1 MIKSINIEQYRKL
14 KRINIQ
20 FEKGVNAISGTNGT
34 CKTSLLHLFS
44 NSFQAVTKK
53 CEWVKDDNCLKVL
66 NAVNAI
72 TNPKVESL
80 TRGDKK
86 YNDPAYGVKGSLF
99 SVDYY
104 TRGSL
109 NFRRHNSSIMTRY
122 AVKPKYQLG
131 SHDTLPHCPVIYLGL
146 SRLFPY
152 GEYQDDEQIKQINN
166 KLPESYKNNIAEL
179 YKKFT
184 NYSITYGN
192 SQRMGDVKVRTEFS
206 TEIEGIDSNTI
217 SAGEDNL
224 TIILT
229 ALVSLKYYF
238 ESICSNN
245 DIESVLLIDELDAT
259 LHPAFQIKLL
269 QLFKDFSQEYKIQ
282 IVFTTHSIS
291 LLETMFEYKCN
302 VIYLLDNI
310 TNVTLMDSPD
320 IYKIKLHLQSLTQD
334 DIYMDKVI
342 PIFTEDDEARV
353 ILDMLLNYFSEIHPE
368 EFRGINRFFHF
379 VHANIGA
386 ENLIGIFTDSKLLRT
401 TIRSICIL
409 DGDHNS
415 DMSNCILALPGND
428 CPEEVLFSYAQELY
442 EEDDCFWTQSI
453 IIEKGFGKIYYL
465 SNIKTKIDDNKQIIE
480 QYRSS
485 GQSTKGKRREF
496 NKKLFNDNL
505 TFFKLL
511 YKHWLHNIDNQECI
525 EKFYNNFR
533 SLFKKMSHYQ
543 AINPNEWK

>member
-1 MIKSINIEQYRKL
+1 
-14 KRINIQ
+14 
-20 FEKGVNAISGTNGT
+20 
-34 CKTSLLHLFS
+34 
-44 NSFQAVTKK
+44 
-53 CEWVKDDNCLKVL
+53 
-66 NAVNAI
+66 
-72 TNPKVESL
+72 
-80 TRGDKK
+80 
-86 YNDPAYGVKGSLF
+86 
-99 SVDYY
+99 
-104 TRGSL
+104 
-109 NFRRHNSSIMTRY
+109 
-122 AVKPKYQLG
+122 
-131 SHDTLPHCPVIYLGL
+131 
-146 SRLFPY
+146 
-152 GEYQDDEQIKQINN
+152 
-166 KLPESYKNNIAEL
+166 
-179 YKKFT
+179 
-184 NYSITYGN
+184 
-192 SQRMGDVKVRTEFS
+192 
-206 TEIEGIDSNTI
+206 
-217 SAGEDNL
+217 
-224 TIILT
+224 
-229 ALVSLKYYF
+229 
-238 ESICSNN
+238 
-245 DIESVLLIDELDAT
+245 
-259 LHPAFQIKLL
+259 
-269 QLFKDFSQEYKIQ
+269 
-282 IVFTTHSIS
+282 
-291 LLETMFEYKCN
+291 MFEYKCN

-428 CPEEVLFSYAQELY
+428 CPEEVLFSYAQKLY